1 MNLTE
6 TEMLSWLEYKT
17 EDKSGR
23 FTTPERY
30 LALNSGMRKVVNDVD
45 HHYLTVLKYP
55 QVNLTLT
62 NGIYN
67 ITSLTYGV
75 IKGERGILD
84 VIVTGGKRIT
94 MYEVSELKI
103 FDNPYMNPIAN
114 DPAGYIYDNKIYILP
129 TTIANID
136 VLYLRPPTNI
146 ASGVDCELES
156 TLHYII
162 VKYAAAELFENVHKL
177 DRSVELRELADE
189 EIKSLN
195 EIYEGK

>member
-1 MNLTE
+1 MR
-6 TEMLSWLEYKT
+6 SWLQYKT
-17 EDKSGR
+17 EDTSGR

-45 HHYLTVLKYP
+45 HHYLTVLKFP
-55 QVNLTLT
+55 QTGLTLT

-67 ITSLTYGV
+67 ISSLTYGV

-84 VIVTGGKRIT
+84 VIVTGGKRVT
-94 MYEVSELKI
+94 LYEISDLKL
-103 FDNPYMNPIAN
+103 FDNAYINPTAN

-129 TTIANID
+129 NTIAQID
-136 VLYLRPPTNI
+136 ILYLRPPTNI
-146 ASGVDCELES
+146 ASGVNCELES

-162 VKYAAAELFENVHKL
+162 VKYAAAELFENVRKL
-177 DRSVELRELADE
+177 DRSAELRELADE
-189 EIKSLN
+189 EIESLN